1 MMSSVFHR
9 MEKYGELKLVQEFI
23 PVETFAFLHVGELK
37 NQFRENL
44 ACWNQGVASLSQI
57 SD

>member
-1 MMSSVFHR
+1 
-9 MEKYGELKLVQEFI
+9 
-23 PVETFAFLHVGELK
+23 LK

-57 SD
+57 SDWAV